1 MMNLPEIIRIG
12 AGSTRSLQVEQALTA
27 NERYPELPSVFAT
40 AEMIFAMECA
50 AADAIKEMLPNGFV
64 SVGTLVNVKH
74 LAATPVGEKVVAS
87 AKVVKVS
94 EKFITFEC
102 EAHDEHTLIGSGEH
116 QRGVVNLKQFLIG
129 INSRANQ

>member
-1 MMNLPEIIRIG
+1 MVNLVEIIKLG
-12 AGSTRSLQVEQALTA
+12 ASSTRSLKVEQRMTA
-27 NERYPELPSVFAT
+27 NARYPELPSVFAT

-50 AADAIKEMLPNGFV
+50 AADTVKTMLPSDFV

-116 QRGVVNLKQFLIG
+116 QRGVVNLKQFLTG

>member
-1 MMNLPEIIRIG
+1 M
-12 AGSTRSLQVEQALTA
+12 TA
-27 NERYPELPSVFAT
+27 NARYPELPSVFAT

-50 AADAIKEMLPNGFV
+50 AADAIKTMLPSGFV

-74 LAATPVGEKVVAS
+74 LAATPVGEKVTAS
-87 AKVVKVS
+87 ARVVEVS

-116 QRGVVNLKQFLIG
+116 QRGVVNLKQFLTG
-129 INSRANQ
+129 ISSRANQ

>member
-50 AADAIKEMLPNGFV
+50 AADAIKEMLPNGL
-64 SVGTLVNVKH
+64 S
-74 LAATPVGEKVVAS
+74 
-87 AKVVKVS
+87 
-94 EKFITFEC
+94 
-102 EAHDEHTLIGSGEH
+102 LIH
-116 QRGVVNLKQFLIG
+116 I
-129 INSRANQ
+129 